1 MLLGTESAFAR
12 AVTALPLPRLRGME
26 RKLATVLFVDLV
38 ASTELVAGADPEVVR
53 RRVTTFFDAVSRCID
68 VHGGTVEKFAGDAV
82 MAAFGIPIS
91 HEDDAER
98 AVRAALSMVENLR
111 DIELQVR
118 IGLESGEV
126 VVDETD
132 STFATGEAV
141 NVAAR
146 LQQAARPGEI
156 LMGAAARRLTDG
168 AIEAETAGPLELRGF
183 RQPIEA
189 YRPICVGDGG
199 RRVGKLSAPFVGRE
213 AELELLQNTLE
224 RTVRDR
230 RPHVFT
236 IYGEPGVGKSRLVRE
251 FLAGAEGVT
260 ILSGRALP
268 YGEGVT
274 YWPLAEMVKSA
285 AGITDD
291 DPLEVAREKLIE
303 CCGDEAIAELLGL
316 ASGVLEAVEGE
327 RGQPE
332 IAWAAREFVDEL
344 ADVQPLILV
353 FEDIH
358 WAEEPLLELIDHLA
372 QWVRERAL
380 LIICLARPELLD
392 VRPGWGGGRIRS
404 TAIEL
409 EPLPREESERL
420 ADALLEDAHLAPT
433 VRTHLL
439 DKTEGNPLFVEETVR
454 MVLES
459 GDGASERIPDTL
471 QSLIAARIDR
481 LPQGEKLLL
490 QRASVIGRTFWAGAL
505 AYLSPELGEELEDAL
520 DDLLMRD
527 LLTRETRSTITGEE
541 PYRFKHVLIREV
553 AYAALSKSARA
564 DLHMKFAE
572 WLRERADKELL
583 EIRAYHLDQACLLL
597 AELDGRPPK
606 DLAQTAA
613 KALEAAGKRAL
624 SREAPASARKLLL
637 RAVELEST
645 LERRYNAAR
654 AAWRLDDSAAVAK
667 EMAALVDDAAA
678 VGNTHIQGRALTALA
693 DTTLAR
699 DGDVQAAT
707 TLAEQAL
714 AVLDPD
720 DHTGRFDAL
729 DVRSTIAWYEGSIT
743 VAEDFETAAL
753 EAARASGRKD
763 LESKAARE
771 LAGMHLVR
779 MDEDAAAPL
788 IERALELADES
799 GSIVARAQAAHVKGD
814 YHRHRGEYD
823 ESEEWLTKALEL
835 FTEVGGQRGIG
846 LTSKQL
852 GRLASSRGDPARA
865 EKLFRESIRMLA
877 PTQERGV
884 LCESQRLLAQLLVQQ
899 GRIDEAEKY
908 ALAARETVSAEDL
921 ASRATTRVALAH
933 VRAAQERDA
942 EAEELFR
949 EAVEIVTGA
958 EHCRVRFDVLPA
970 YGEFLRA
977 HGRDDEADELDA
989 RLAELTPSAA

>member
-1 MLLGTESAFAR
+1 
-12 AVTALPLPRLRGME
+12 ME

-38 ASTELVAGADPEVVR
+38 ASTELVSGSDPEVVR
-53 RRVTTFFDAVSRCID
+53 RRVTTFFDGVSRCID

-82 MAAFGIPIS
+82 MAAFGIPIA
-91 HEDDAER
+91 HEDDADR
-98 AVRAALSMVENLR
+98 AVRAALAILESVH
-111 DIELQVR
+111 ELGLEAR
-118 IGLESGEV
+118 IGVESGEV

-156 LMGAAARRLTDG
+156 LMGAAAHRLTYG
-168 AIEAETAGPLELRGF
+168 GIESEPAGPLELRGF

-189 YRPICVGDGG
+189 YRPICVGEGG
-199 RRVGKLSAPFVGRE
+199 RALGSLAAPFVGRD
-213 AELELLQNTLE
+213 AELDLLHNTLE
-224 RTVRDR
+224 RTIRDQ
-230 RPHVFT
+230 RPYVFT

-274 YWPLAEMVKSA
+274 YWPIAEMVKSA

-291 DPLEVAREKLIE
+291 DPLEIAREKLIE
-303 CCGDEAIAELLGL
+303 CCGDESIAELLGL

-380 LIICLARPELLD
+380 LIVCLARPELLD
-392 VRPGWGGGRIRS
+392 IRPGWGGGRIRA

-409 EPLPREESERL
+409 ESLPREESERL
-420 ADALLEDAHLAPT
+420 ADALLEDAQLPGQ

-459 GDGASERIPDTL
+459 GDGVFDRIPDTL
-471 QSLIAARIDR
+471 QALIAARIDR
-481 LPQGEKLLL
+481 LPQSQKLLL
-490 QRASVIGRTFWAGAL
+490 QRASVIGRVFWAGAL
-505 AYLSPELGEELEDAL
+505 AHLSPEYGEDLEDAL

-527 LLTRETRSTITGEE
+527 LLTRETRTTITGEE

-553 AYAALSKSARA
+553 AYAALSKSSRA
-564 DLHMKFAE
+564 DLHTKFAE

-606 DLAQTAA
+606 ELAQTAA
-613 KALEAAGKRAL
+613 HVLELAGRRGL
-624 SREAPASARKLLL
+624 SREAPGSARKLLL
-637 RAVELEST
+637 RSVELEST
-645 LERRYNAAR
+645 LERRYSAAY
-654 AAWRLDDSAAVAK
+654 AAWKLGDLAAVAQ
-667 EMAALVDDAAA
+667 EMSTLAEDAAA
-678 VGNTHIQGRALTALA
+678 ESNKKIEGRALTALSEA
-693 DTTLAR
+693 RLDR
-699 DGDVQAAT
+699 DGDVQGATDAA
-707 TLAEQAL
+707 ERAL
-714 AVLDPD
+714 AVLDGD
-720 DHTGRFDAL
+720 DYVGRFGAL
-729 DVRSTIAWYEGSIT
+729 DARSRIAWYEARI
-743 VAEDFETAAL
+743 TAAEEFESAAL
-753 EAARASGRKD
+753 DAARAAERKD

-771 LAGMHLVR
+771 LAVLHLTR
-779 MDEDAAAPL
+779 MDEDRAAPL
-788 IERALELADES
+788 IERALELAEES
-799 GSIVARAQAAHVKGD
+799 GSIVARAESAFVKGEF
-814 YHRHRGEYD
+814 HRHRGDDD
-823 ESEEWLTKALEL
+823 EAEEWLTKALDL
-835 FTEVGGQRGIG
+835 FSETGSQRG
-846 LTSKQL
+846 LASTSKAL
-852 GRLASSRGDPARA
+852 GRIAWRKDELSRA
-865 EKLFRESIRMLA
+865 ERMFRDSIRLLA
-877 PTQERGV
+877 PMQERGT
-884 LCESQRLLAQLLVQQ
+884 LCESQRLLSQLLLAA
-899 GRIDEAEKY
+899 GRVDEAEKF
-908 ALAARETVSAEDL
+908 ALASRETVSAEDL
-921 ASRATTRVALAH
+921 TSRATTRVALAQ
-933 VRAAQERDA
+933 VRAAQDRDT

-949 EAVEIVTGA
+949 QAVEIVTGA
-958 EHCRVRFDVLPA
+958 EHCRIGFDVLPA
-970 YGEFLRA
+970 YAEFLRSR
-977 HGRDDEADELDA
+977 GREDEADDLDQ
-989 RLAELTPSAA
+989 RLAELAPTAA